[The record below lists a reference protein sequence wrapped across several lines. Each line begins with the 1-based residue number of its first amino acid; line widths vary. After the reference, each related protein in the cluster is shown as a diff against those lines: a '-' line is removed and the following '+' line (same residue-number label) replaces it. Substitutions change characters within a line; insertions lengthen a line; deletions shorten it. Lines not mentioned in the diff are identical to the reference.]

1 MDQSPWL
8 LLAWWVAHAVQETL
22 RGCGYDSKGPTGWSG
37 SCVAN
42 RSERTIERAKEE
54 KVLGP

>member
-1 MDQSPWL
+1 MDQSPWP

-22 RGCGYDSKGPTGWSG
+22 RGCGYDSKGPTG
-37 SCVAN
+37 SCIAN

>member
-22 RGCGYDSKGPTGWSG
+22 RGCGYDSKGPTG

-42 RSERTIERAKEE
+42 RSEERTIERAKEE